1 MELHYSHRL
10 GSGRIARIV
19 GIFVMIPVLGMILL
33 AVFMAKAEGLFKP
46 HYRLHLGLSES
57 FGLEPGASVVMS
69 GIPIGRVEA
78 VTLTE
83 KGDIDVTLDL
93 VRDYQT
99 RIREDSVAVVAKS
112 SPLVGATQVQIDIGD
127 PAKPVI
133 PDGGRIKAE
142 EPEDVAE
149 LLKDVPA
156 LLETVKRSLA
166 EVEAITKDVRVAVQT
181 GSRALFNVEQASK
194 GLPQAVE
201 SVQHS
206 LASVEKTTA
215 ELPEITGSVR
225 KSLATAEQIVEDVQS
240 STEQLPVLLN
250 TVQESLNNVKA
261 ATESVKVTA
270 KQLRPVVRSTQVALD
285 ETNTILRGAKHTW
298 PVSAMVKNAG
308 PEPTPGPGAAGS
320 LRGDQLA
327 R

>member
-19 GIFVMIPVLGMILL
+19 GTFVVIPILGMIIL

-46 HYRLHLGLSES
+46 HYRLYTNLSES

-69 GIPIGRVEA
+69 GIPIGRVET

-83 KGDIDVTLDL
+83 KGDIDVALDL

-99 RIREDSVAVVAKS
+99 RIREDSVAVVGKS
-112 SPLVGATQVQIDIGD
+112 SPLVGATQVRIKIGD
-127 PAKPVI
+127 PAKTVI
-133 PDGGRIKAE
+133 PDEGRIRAE
-142 EPEDVAE
+142 EPKDVGE

-156 LLETVKRSLA
+156 LLAIVKRSLA
-166 EVEAITKDVRVAVQT
+166 DVEGITKDARVAVQT
-181 GSRALFNVEQASK
+181 GSRALLNVEEASK
-194 GLPQAVE
+194 SLPQAVE
-201 SVQHS
+201 SVQRS
-206 LASVEKTTA
+206 LASVETTTA
-215 ELPEITGSVR
+215 ELPELTGSVR
-225 KSLATAEQIVEDVQS
+225 KSLATVEQAVQDVQT
-240 STEQLPVLLN
+240 STKRLPGIVD
-250 TVQESLNNVKA
+250 TAQESLNNVKE

-270 KQLRPVVRSTQVALD
+270 KQLRPVIRSTQVALD
-285 ETNTILRGAKHTW
+285 ETNTILRGAKNTW
-298 PVSAMVKNAG
+298 PVSALVKNAG
-308 PEPTPGPGAAGS
+308 AEPTPGPGASAS